1 MKQHEKDLLFV
12 VVVFLVGIVALSIS
26 AVNLTKRVKALEA
39 KPPTRIVERTV
50 EKIEYE
56 YLDPPIWK
64 TGGKKNPVIRRVK
77 RL

>member
-12 VVVFLVGIVALSIS
+12 GVVFLVIIIALCISVA
-26 AVNLTKRVKALEA
+26 NLTRRIKELEA

-64 TGGKKNPVIRRVK
+64 TGGKKNPVIRKVK

>member
-12 VVVFLVGIVALSIS
+12 AVVLLVGIIALSIS
-26 AVNLTKRVKALEA
+26 TVNLTRRVKELEA

-64 TGGKKNPVIRRVK
+64 TGGKRNPVIRKVK